1 MEGTAKVLAALAHEI
16 NVKFLTSTIK
26 KVRDN
31 CQTLSKNHC
40 QFSYKTG
47 TNNKQEGERG
57 NSYDKNDFVILDHL

>member
-1 MEGTAKVLAALAHEI
+1 MAVMVDAIFVIVDGEMKKNNCKISKI

-47 TNNKQEGERG
+47 TNNKQEGE
-57 NSYDKNDFVILDHL
+57 

>member
-1 MEGTAKVLAALAHEI
+1 MRVAVMVDAIFVSRWGDEKTT
-16 NVKFLTSTIK
+16 VKYQKSMSNFLHHKYHK

-47 TNNKQEGERG
+47 TNNKQEGE
-57 NSYDKNDFVILDHL
+57 